1 LTLMGDRVEY
11 LFKANGDDG
20 AAGTIP
26 RIIQK

>member
-26 RIIQK
+26 

>member
-1 LTLMGDRVEY
+1 LILLLTLMGDRVEY

-26 RIIQK
+26 